1 VSERCDLDRLWPTI
15 QTIEGWFYRDAAGA
29 LLDLL
34 EDVLVSLPPNVA
46 VVEIGS
52 YHGRSTAL
60 IAGVV
65 KAVAPGRQVVAI
77 DPHEGRISES
87 GRPDGQRS
95 STWESFNSNLRRL
108 DLTDVVDVRRAR
120 STDVEWSGPIGLL
133 YVDGLH
139 DVSSVGADFEHF
151 APHVVEGGIV
161 AFDDYS
167 PNFRG
172 VMAVVDDVLRA
183 GVFEKVTHA
192 GDLVAVR
199 RSAGAA
205 GPT

>member
-60 IAGVV
+60 IASVV
-65 KAVAPGRQVVAI
+65 KVVAPGRQVVAI

-87 GRPDGQRS
+87 GRPDGQRP

-120 STDVEWSGPIGLL
+120 STDVEWSGPIGFL

-139 DVSSVGADFEHF
+139 DVSSAGADFEHF

>member
-1 VSERCDLDRLWPTI
+1 MSERCDLDRLWPTI

-60 IAGVV
+60 IASVV

-87 GRPDGQRS
+87 GRPDGQRP

-151 APHVVEGGIV
+151 APYVVEGGIV